1 MSCNLVF
8 LPVYAQNYENVYAF
22 LNSHVFPLGPAFSE
36 FLSLSDYLCLLMR
49 RFDIDFLIQGPKAE
63 RWGFFQFWGSK
74 ISSKRKLPVILAGS
88 NRLRWVRSSYPKF
101 RTWFHIFMSWH
112 IHNWLSRGNLVVC
125 INVPFLCS
133 FYVEHCPCLLS
144 SSTLLSSVTARM
156 ASLTILFAYG
166 HHMNQDFNASVGFYF
181 GLIGFRK
188 FYLGIFV
195 SVIALLSQ

>member
-1 MSCNLVF
+1 MRGEIYLPSFMPSFINWSYIKCLVYRIHTQINMHIYELQSCV
-8 LPVYAQNYENVYAF
+8 
-22 LNSHVFPLGPAFSE
+22 ST
-36 FLSLSDYLCLLMR
+36 SLCTKLRKRLCLSQFSRLSTR
-49 RFDIDFLIQGPKAE
+49 ASLFRIFVLIWLSVPFDEKIWYRFLIQGPKAE

-133 FYVEHCPCLLS
+133 FYV
-144 SSTLLSSVTARM
+144 
-156 ASLTILFAYG
+156 
-166 HHMNQDFNASVGFYF
+166 
-181 GLIGFRK
+181 
-188 FYLGIFV
+188 
-195 SVIALLSQ
+195 